1 MSKESHN
8 WSDSEFWELNQ
19 GKEASFTWT
28 HQFLFWFKH
37 PIWTLSWN
45 SLCMCVILSKTMSWR
60 RLEVMVIME
69 KWEIDAESQNYVSVL
84 SRLALARG
92 TRSGELVSKTCIF
105 ATVTTSSGEL
115 LLALAS
121 SAGSATHV
129 FASVTHS
136 QPR

>member
-45 SLCMCVILSKTMSWR
+45 SLCMCVILSKTMS
-60 RLEVMVIME
+60 LEKVRSHGYHGEVRNWCRITE
-69 KWEIDAESQNYVSVL
+69 LRFSSVP
-84 SRLALARG
+84 
-92 TRSGELVSKTCIF
+92 TRSGAWNSLWRACQQNLHF
-105 ATVTTSSGEL
+105 CYCDN
-115 LLALAS
+115 
-121 SAGSATHV
+121 
-129 FASVTHS
+129 
-136 QPR
+136 